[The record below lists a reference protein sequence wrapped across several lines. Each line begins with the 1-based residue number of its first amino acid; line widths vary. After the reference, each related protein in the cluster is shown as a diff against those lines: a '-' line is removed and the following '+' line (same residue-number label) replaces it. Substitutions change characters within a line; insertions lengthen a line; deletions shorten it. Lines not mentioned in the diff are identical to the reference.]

1 MLKRKIFDC
10 NNSSFS
16 IHSLKII
23 DVATDQF
30 ISTAVISGNPKDD
43 EPQDTDP
50 ALMSTF
56 VVGRGSSMP
65 DLTVVGSSTDLAK
78 TCDDISG
85 KICNRICNFWSAFQT
100 MH

>member
-1 MLKRKIFDC
+1 ML
-10 NNSSFS
+10 NNIKNFFV
-16 IHSLKII
+16 
-23 DVATDQF
+23 DVATDLF

-43 EPQDTDP
+43 EPEDSDP

-65 DLTVVGSSTDLAK
+65 DLTVVGSSVDLAT

-85 KICNRICNFWSAFQT
+85 EV
-100 MH
+100 